1 MSQAEE
7 KLHQMGLSLPPPP
20 QPVANYVPAV
30 RSGNLVFLAGAAPR
44 LADGSLVTGKLG
56 SDLTVERGYE
66 AARLCGL
73 NLLANL
79 EREIGDLDEVPIV
92 KPHKRPYSR
101 SVLCEPTLE
110 TIDERDGVHEGPAGT
125 PIVVED
131 VHPHRRRELVVP
143 KLLRGKVR
151 HQHWSRDGR
160 DRGREKDQ
168 EAGGAQFHDEARRR
182 GSTASN
188 ATSERRLPRAR
199 KSDPAIAHPDTR

>member
-44 LADGSLVTGKLG
+44 RADGSLVTGKLG

-79 EREIGDLDEVPIV
+79 KREIGDLDELRRIV
-92 KPHKRPYSR
+92 KVLGMVNSAPEFGEQPKVINGASDLFVEVFGEKGRHAR
-101 SVLCEPTLE
+101 SAVGMGALPFGIAVEIE
-110 TIDERDGVHEGPAGT
+110 M
-125 PIVVED
+125 IVEV
-131 VHPHRRRELVVP
+131 
-143 KLLRGKVR
+143 
-151 HQHWSRDGR
+151 
-160 DRGREKDQ
+160 
-168 EAGGAQFHDEARRR
+168 
-182 GSTASN
+182 GS
-188 ATSERRLPRAR
+188 
-199 KSDPAIAHPDTR
+199 

>member
-79 EREIGDLDEVPIV
+79 KREIGDLDELRRIV
-92 KPHKRPYSR
+92 KVLGMVNSAPEFGEQPKVINGASDLFVEVFGEKGRHAR
-101 SVLCEPTLE
+101 SAVGMGALPFGIAVEIE
-110 TIDERDGVHEGPAGT
+110 M
-125 PIVVED
+125 IVEV
-131 VHPHRRRELVVP
+131 
-143 KLLRGKVR
+143 
-151 HQHWSRDGR
+151 
-160 DRGREKDQ
+160 
-168 EAGGAQFHDEARRR
+168 
-182 GSTASN
+182 GS
-188 ATSERRLPRAR
+188 
-199 KSDPAIAHPDTR
+199 